1 MALTNHSLTILH
13 GKDALKLV
21 NGLSSNKVD
30 TLKNN
35 EVASTII
42 LNKKAKI
49 IDFIQIFSL
58 NKLVIMIGNMINHQN
73 DDLIFLT
80 SEKNEKLSYGEFK
93 IFNEKI
99 SRQLAATNIINSD
112 RAAIVLPNGPLM
124 ASSFLSISSYMS
136 AAPLNPSYKQ
146 EEFEFYLD
154 DLKPKFLLV
163 EPNSKSLA
171 VIAAK
176 NLNIPVFEMKI
187 SDNQPLGT
195 FELFDKE
202 TNYKNPNDYDEA
214 LVLHTSG
221 TTSRPKIVPLSN
233 LNIFT
238 SAVNI
243 SKSLKLTTDDHCL
256 NIMPLFH
263 IHGLIAVLSAS
274 AKVGASVCAS
284 NGFNALKFLDLAET
298 QNITWYSGV
307 PTMHQAI
314 LLRAQKN
321 SDKAKKL
328 NLRFIRSSS
337 ASLPPAIFEQLNDI
351 FQTPVIE
358 AYGMTEATHQ
368 MASNPLP
375 PAIQK
380 PGLVG
385 MPAGPEICIMND
397 KNEKL
402 SQGEIGEI
410 CIKGNNVTSGYEN
423 NPEANKQSFVNDW
436 FRTGDE
442 GFFDED
448 GYLKIS
454 GRLKEIINKGGEK
467 ISPLEVDNILM
478 DFPPI
483 DQALC
488 FGYKDKMLGEDI
500 AVAIKLKENKSCT
513 EDDIKSYA
521 NEKLAKFKIPKKIFI
536 VEDIPKGATG
546 KLQRIG
552 LAKKFG
558 LE

>member
-1 MALTNHSLTILH
+1 MEKTIR
-13 GKDALKLV
+13 
-21 NGLSSNKVD
+21 
-30 TLKNN
+30 
-35 EVASTII
+35 
-42 LNKKAKI
+42 
-49 IDFIQIFSL
+49 
-58 NKLVIMIGNMINHQN
+58 NMINQQN

-243 SKSLKLTTDDHCL
+243 SKSLKLTADDHCL

-368 MASNPLP
+368 MTSNPLP

-410 CIKGNNVTSGYEN
+410 CIKGDNVTNGYEN
-423 NPEANKQSFVNDW
+423 NPEANKQSFINDW

-478 DFPPI
+478 DFLPI

>member
-1 MALTNHSLTILH
+1 MEKTIR
-13 GKDALKLV
+13 
-21 NGLSSNKVD
+21 
-30 TLKNN
+30 
-35 EVASTII
+35 
-42 LNKKAKI
+42 
-49 IDFIQIFSL
+49 
-58 NKLVIMIGNMINHQN
+58 NMINQQN

-80 SEKNEKLSYGEFK
+80 SEKNENLSYGEFK
-93 IFNEKI
+93 TFNEKI

-136 AAPLNPSYKQ
+136 AAPLNPLYKQ

-243 SKSLKLTTDDHCL
+243 SKSLKLTADDHCL

-351 FQTPVIE
+351 FETPVIE

-397 KNEKL
+397 KNE
-402 SQGEIGEI
+402 
-410 CIKGNNVTSGYEN
+410 
-423 NPEANKQSFVNDW
+423 
-436 FRTGDE
+436 
-442 GFFDED
+442 
-448 GYLKIS
+448 
-454 GRLKEIINKGGEK
+454 
-467 ISPLEVDNILM
+467 
-478 DFPPI
+478 
-483 DQALC
+483 
-488 FGYKDKMLGEDI
+488 
-500 AVAIKLKENKSCT
+500 
-513 EDDIKSYA
+513 
-521 NEKLAKFKIPKKIFI
+521 
-536 VEDIPKGATG
+536 
-546 KLQRIG
+546 
-552 LAKKFG
+552 
-558 LE
+558 

>member
-1 MALTNHSLTILH
+1 MEKTIR
-13 GKDALKLV
+13 
-21 NGLSSNKVD
+21 
-30 TLKNN
+30 
-35 EVASTII
+35 
-42 LNKKAKI
+42 
-49 IDFIQIFSL
+49 
-58 NKLVIMIGNMINHQN
+58 NMINQQN

-99 SRQLAATNIINSD
+99 SRQLAATNIMSSD

-176 NLNIPVFEMKI
+176 NLDIPVFEMKI

-202 TNYKNPNDYDEA
+202 TDYKNPNDYDEA

-233 LNIFT
+233 LNVFT

-243 SKSLKLTTDDHCL
+243 SKSLKLTADDHCL

-337 ASLPPAIFEQLNDI
+337 ASLPPVIFEQLNDI
-351 FQTPVIE
+351 FQTPIIE

-402 SQGEIGEI
+402 SQGQIGEI
-410 CIKGNNVTSGYEN
+410 CIKGDNVTNGYEN
-423 NPEANKQSFVNDW
+423 NPEANKQSFVNNW

-442 GFFDED
+442 GFFDKD

-500 AVAIKLKENKSCT
+500 AAAIKLKENKSCT

>member
-1 MALTNHSLTILH
+1 M
-13 GKDALKLV
+13 
-21 NGLSSNKVD
+21 
-30 TLKNN
+30 
-35 EVASTII
+35 
-42 LNKKAKI
+42 
-49 IDFIQIFSL
+49 
-58 NKLVIMIGNMINHQN
+58 
-73 DDLIFLT
+73 
-80 SEKNEKLSYGEFK
+80 
-93 IFNEKI
+93 
-99 SRQLAATNIINSD
+99 
-112 RAAIVLPNGPLM
+112 
-124 ASSFLSISSYMS
+124 
-136 AAPLNPSYKQ
+136 
-146 EEFEFYLD
+146 
-154 DLKPKFLLV
+154 
-163 EPNSKSLA
+163 
-171 VIAAK
+171 
-176 NLNIPVFEMKI
+176 
-187 SDNQPLGT
+187 
-195 FELFDKE
+195 
-202 TNYKNPNDYDEA
+202 
-214 LVLHTSG
+214 VLHTSG

-243 SKSLKLTTDDHCL
+243 SKSLKLTADDHCL

-368 MASNPLP
+368 MTSNPLP
-375 PAIQK
+375 PAIQN
-380 PGLVG
+380 PCLVG
-385 MPAGPEICIMND
+385 MPAGSEICIMND

-410 CIKGNNVTSGYEN
+410 CIKGDNVTNGYEN
-423 NPEANKQSFVNDW
+423 NPEANKQSFINDW

-454 GRLKEIINKGGEK
+454 GILKEIINKGGEK

>member
-1 MALTNHSLTILH
+1 MEKTIR
-13 GKDALKLV
+13 
-21 NGLSSNKVD
+21 
-30 TLKNN
+30 
-35 EVASTII
+35 
-42 LNKKAKI
+42 
-49 IDFIQIFSL
+49 
-58 NKLVIMIGNMINHQN
+58 NMINQQN

-176 NLNIPVFEMKI
+176 NLDIPVFEMKI

-202 TNYKNPNDYDEA
+202 TDYKNPNDYDEA

-243 SKSLKLTTDDHCL
+243 SKSLKLTADDHCL

-337 ASLPPAIFEQLNDI
+337 ASLPPVIFEQLNDI
-351 FQTPVIE
+351 FQTPIIE

-402 SQGEIGEI
+402 SQGQIGEI
-410 CIKGNNVTSGYEN
+410 CIKGDNVTNGYEN
-423 NPEANKQSFVNDW
+423 NPEANKQSFVNNW

-442 GFFDED
+442 GFFDKD

-500 AVAIKLKENKSCT
+500 AAAIKLKENKSCT

-521 NEKLAKFKIPKKIFI
+521 NEKLSKFKIPKKIFI

>member
-1 MALTNHSLTILH
+1 MEKTIR
-13 GKDALKLV
+13 
-21 NGLSSNKVD
+21 
-30 TLKNN
+30 
-35 EVASTII
+35 
-42 LNKKAKI
+42 
-49 IDFIQIFSL
+49 
-58 NKLVIMIGNMINHQN
+58 NMINQQN

-80 SEKNEKLSYGEFK
+80 SEKNKKLSYGEFK

-99 SRQLAATNIINSD
+99 SRQLAATNVKNSD

-136 AAPLNPSYKQ
+136 AAPLNPLYKQ

-202 TNYKNPNDYDEA
+202 TDYKNPNDYDEA

-410 CIKGNNVTSGYEN
+410 CIKGDNVTNGYEN
-423 NPEANKQSFVNDW
+423 NPEANKQSFINDW

>member
-1 MALTNHSLTILH
+1 MEKTIR
-13 GKDALKLV
+13 
-21 NGLSSNKVD
+21 
-30 TLKNN
+30 
-35 EVASTII
+35 
-42 LNKKAKI
+42 
-49 IDFIQIFSL
+49 
-58 NKLVIMIGNMINHQN
+58 NMINQQN
-73 DDLIFLT
+73 DNLIFLT

-243 SKSLKLTTDDHCL
+243 SKSLKLTADDHCL

-298 QNITWYSGV
+298 QNISWYSGV

-368 MASNPLP
+368 MTSNPLP

-402 SQGEIGEI
+402 PQGEIGEI
-410 CIKGNNVTSGYEN
+410 CIKGDNVTNGYEN

>member
-1 MALTNHSLTILH
+1 MEKTIR
-13 GKDALKLV
+13 
-21 NGLSSNKVD
+21 
-30 TLKNN
+30 
-35 EVASTII
+35 
-42 LNKKAKI
+42 
-49 IDFIQIFSL
+49 
-58 NKLVIMIGNMINHQN
+58 NMINQQN

-124 ASSFLSISSYMS
+124 ASSFLTISSYMS
-136 AAPLNPSYKQ
+136 AAPLNPLYKQ

-176 NLNIPVFEMKI
+176 NLDIPVFEMKI

-202 TNYKNPNDYDEA
+202 TDYKKPNDYDEA

-243 SKSLKLTTDDHCL
+243 SKSLKLTADDHCL

-337 ASLPPAIFEQLNDI
+337 ASLPPVIFEQLNDI

-402 SQGEIGEI
+402 SQGQIGEI
-410 CIKGNNVTSGYEN
+410 CIKGDNVTNGYEN
-423 NPEANKQSFVNDW
+423 NPEANKQSFVNNW

-442 GFFDED
+442 GFFDKD

-521 NEKLAKFKIPKKIFI
+521 NEKLSKFKIPKKIFI

>member
-1 MALTNHSLTILH
+1 MEKTIR
-13 GKDALKLV
+13 
-21 NGLSSNKVD
+21 
-30 TLKNN
+30 
-35 EVASTII
+35 
-42 LNKKAKI
+42 
-49 IDFIQIFSL
+49 
-58 NKLVIMIGNMINHQN
+58 NMINQQN

-202 TNYKNPNDYDEA
+202 TDYKNPNDYDEA

-243 SKSLKLTTDDHCL
+243 SKSLKLTADDHCL

-298 QNITWYSGV
+298 QNISWYSGV

-368 MASNPLP
+368 MTSNPLP

-402 SQGEIGEI
+402 PQGEIGEI
-410 CIKGNNVTSGYEN
+410 CIKGDNVTNGYEN

>member
-1 MALTNHSLTILH
+1 MEKTIR
-13 GKDALKLV
+13 
-21 NGLSSNKVD
+21 
-30 TLKNN
+30 
-35 EVASTII
+35 
-42 LNKKAKI
+42 
-49 IDFIQIFSL
+49 
-58 NKLVIMIGNMINHQN
+58 NMINQQN

-243 SKSLKLTTDDHCL
+243 SKSLKLTADDHCL

-368 MASNPLP
+368 MTSNPLP

-402 SQGEIGEI
+402 PQGEIGEI
-410 CIKGNNVTSGYEN
+410 CIKGDNVTNGYEN

>member
-1 MALTNHSLTILH
+1 MEKTIR
-13 GKDALKLV
+13 
-21 NGLSSNKVD
+21 
-30 TLKNN
+30 
-35 EVASTII
+35 
-42 LNKKAKI
+42 
-49 IDFIQIFSL
+49 
-58 NKLVIMIGNMINHQN
+58 NMINQQN

-99 SRQLAATNIINSD
+99 SRQLAATNVKNSD

-136 AAPLNPSYKQ
+136 AAPLNPLYKQ

-202 TNYKNPNDYDEA
+202 TDYKNPNDYDEA

-243 SKSLKLTTDDHCL
+243 SKSLKLTADDHCL

-402 SQGEIGEI
+402 PQGEIGEI
-410 CIKGNNVTSGYEN
+410 CIKGDNVTNGYEN
-423 NPEANKQSFVNDW
+423 NPEANKQSFVNNW

>member
-1 MALTNHSLTILH
+1 MEKTIR
-13 GKDALKLV
+13 
-21 NGLSSNKVD
+21 
-30 TLKNN
+30 
-35 EVASTII
+35 
-42 LNKKAKI
+42 
-49 IDFIQIFSL
+49 
-58 NKLVIMIGNMINHQN
+58 NMINQQN
-73 DDLIFLT
+73 DNLIFLT

-202 TNYKNPNDYDEA
+202 TDYKNPNDYDEA

-243 SKSLKLTTDDHCL
+243 SKSLKLTADDHCL

-298 QNITWYSGV
+298 QNISWYSGV

-337 ASLPPAIFEQLNDI
+337 ASLPPAIFEQLNDT

-402 SQGEIGEI
+402 LQGEIGEI
-410 CIKGNNVTSGYEN
+410 CIKGDNVTNGYEN

-478 DFPPI
+478 DFLPI

>member
-1 MALTNHSLTILH
+1 MEKTIR
-13 GKDALKLV
+13 
-21 NGLSSNKVD
+21 
-30 TLKNN
+30 
-35 EVASTII
+35 
-42 LNKKAKI
+42 
-49 IDFIQIFSL
+49 
-58 NKLVIMIGNMINHQN
+58 NMINQQN
-73 DDLIFLT
+73 DNLIFLT

-99 SRQLAATNIINSD
+99 SRQLAATNVKNSD

-187 SDNQPLGT
+187 SVNQPLGT
-195 FELFDKE
+195 FKLFDKE

-243 SKSLKLTTDDHCL
+243 SKSLKLTADDHCL

-321 SDKAKKL
+321 SDRAKKL

-337 ASLPPAIFEQLNDI
+337 ASLPPAIFGQLNDI

-368 MASNPLP
+368 MTSNPLP

-402 SQGEIGEI
+402 PQGEIGEI
-410 CIKGNNVTSGYEN
+410 CIKGDNVTNGYEN

>member
-1 MALTNHSLTILH
+1 MEKTIR
-13 GKDALKLV
+13 
-21 NGLSSNKVD
+21 
-30 TLKNN
+30 
-35 EVASTII
+35 
-42 LNKKAKI
+42 
-49 IDFIQIFSL
+49 
-58 NKLVIMIGNMINHQN
+58 NMINQQN

-99 SRQLAATNIINSD
+99 SRQLAATNVKNSD

-243 SKSLKLTTDDHCL
+243 SKSLKLTADDHCL

-368 MASNPLP
+368 MTSNPLP

-385 MPAGPEICIMND
+385 IPAGPEICIMND
-397 KNEKL
+397 KNKKL
-402 SQGEIGEI
+402 PQGEIGEI
-410 CIKGNNVTSGYEN
+410 CIKGDNVTNGYEN
-423 NPEANKQSFVNDW
+423 NPEANKQSFANDW

>member
-1 MALTNHSLTILH
+1 MEKTIR
-13 GKDALKLV
+13 
-21 NGLSSNKVD
+21 
-30 TLKNN
+30 
-35 EVASTII
+35 
-42 LNKKAKI
+42 
-49 IDFIQIFSL
+49 
-58 NKLVIMIGNMINHQN
+58 NMINQQN

-187 SDNQPLGT
+187 SANQPLGT

-243 SKSLKLTTDDHCL
+243 SKSLKLTADDHCL

-368 MASNPLP
+368 MTSNPLP

-402 SQGEIGEI
+402 PQGEIGEI
-410 CIKGNNVTSGYEN
+410 CIKGDNVTNGYEN

>member
-1 MALTNHSLTILH
+1 MEKTIR
-13 GKDALKLV
+13 
-21 NGLSSNKVD
+21 
-30 TLKNN
+30 
-35 EVASTII
+35 
-42 LNKKAKI
+42 
-49 IDFIQIFSL
+49 
-58 NKLVIMIGNMINHQN
+58 NMINQQN

-187 SDNQPLGT
+187 SNNQPLGT

-202 TNYKNPNDYDEA
+202 TDYKNPNDYDEA

-243 SKSLKLTTDDHCL
+243 SKSLKLTADDHCL

-410 CIKGNNVTSGYEN
+410 CIKGDNVTNGYEN

>member
-1 MALTNHSLTILH
+1 
-13 GKDALKLV
+13 
-21 NGLSSNKVD
+21 
-30 TLKNN
+30 
-35 EVASTII
+35 
-42 LNKKAKI
+42 
-49 IDFIQIFSL
+49 
-58 NKLVIMIGNMINHQN
+58 MINQQN

-136 AAPLNPSYKQ
+136 AAPLNPLYKQ

-171 VIAAK
+171 VNAAK
-176 NLNIPVFEMKI
+176 NLNIPIFAMKI

-202 TNYKNPNDYDEA
+202 TDYKNPNDYDEA

-243 SKSLKLTTDDHCL
+243 SKSLKLTADDHCL

-337 ASLPPAIFEQLNDI
+337 ASLPPAIFEQLNNI

-410 CIKGNNVTSGYEN
+410 CIKGDNVTNGYEN

-521 NEKLAKFKIPKKIFI
+521 NEKLARFKIPKKIFI

>member
-1 MALTNHSLTILH
+1 MEKTIR
-13 GKDALKLV
+13 
-21 NGLSSNKVD
+21 
-30 TLKNN
+30 
-35 EVASTII
+35 
-42 LNKKAKI
+42 
-49 IDFIQIFSL
+49 
-58 NKLVIMIGNMINHQN
+58 NMINQQN

-99 SRQLAATNIINSD
+99 SRQLAATNVKNSD

-202 TNYKNPNDYDEA
+202 TDYKNPNDYDEA

-243 SKSLKLTTDDHCL
+243 SKSLRLTSDDHCL

-402 SQGEIGEI
+402 PQGEIGEI
-410 CIKGNNVTSGYEN
+410 CIKGDNVTNGYEN

>member
-1 MALTNHSLTILH
+1 MEKTIR
-13 GKDALKLV
+13 
-21 NGLSSNKVD
+21 N
-30 TLKNN
+30 
-35 EVASTII
+35 II
-42 LNKKAKI
+42 N
-49 IDFIQIFSL
+49 Q
-58 NKLVIMIGNMINHQN
+58 QN

-80 SEKNEKLSYGEFK
+80 SEKNEKLSYGGFK

-243 SKSLKLTTDDHCL
+243 SKSLKLTADDHCL

-351 FQTPVIE
+351 FETAVIE

-410 CIKGNNVTSGYEN
+410 CIKGDNVTNGYEN

>member
-1 MALTNHSLTILH
+1 MEKTIR
-13 GKDALKLV
+13 
-21 NGLSSNKVD
+21 
-30 TLKNN
+30 
-35 EVASTII
+35 
-42 LNKKAKI
+42 
-49 IDFIQIFSL
+49 
-58 NKLVIMIGNMINHQN
+58 NMINQQN

-202 TNYKNPNDYDEA
+202 TDYKNPNDYDEA

-243 SKSLKLTTDDHCL
+243 SKSLKLTADDHCL

-368 MASNPLP
+368 MTSNPLP

-402 SQGEIGEI
+402 AQGEIGEI
-410 CIKGNNVTSGYEN
+410 CIKGDNVTNGYEN

>member
-1 MALTNHSLTILH
+1 MEKTIR
-13 GKDALKLV
+13 
-21 NGLSSNKVD
+21 
-30 TLKNN
+30 
-35 EVASTII
+35 
-42 LNKKAKI
+42 
-49 IDFIQIFSL
+49 
-58 NKLVIMIGNMINHQN
+58 NMINQQN

-243 SKSLKLTTDDHCL
+243 SKSLKLTADDHCL

-337 ASLPPAIFEQLNDI
+337 ASLPPAIFEQLNDT

-402 SQGEIGEI
+402 LQGEIGEI
-410 CIKGNNVTSGYEN
+410 CIKGDNVTNGYEN

>member
-1 MALTNHSLTILH
+1 MEKTIR
-13 GKDALKLV
+13 
-21 NGLSSNKVD
+21 
-30 TLKNN
+30 
-35 EVASTII
+35 
-42 LNKKAKI
+42 
-49 IDFIQIFSL
+49 
-58 NKLVIMIGNMINHQN
+58 NMINQQN

-80 SEKNEKLSYGEFK
+80 SEKNEQLSYGEFK

-171 VIAAK
+171 VNAAK

-202 TNYKNPNDYDEA
+202 TDYKNPNDYDEA

-243 SKSLKLTTDDHCL
+243 SKSLKLTADDHCL

-337 ASLPPAIFEQLNDI
+337 ASLPPAIFKQLNNI

-410 CIKGNNVTSGYEN
+410 CIKGDNVTNGYEN

>member
-1 MALTNHSLTILH
+1 MEKTIR
-13 GKDALKLV
+13 
-21 NGLSSNKVD
+21 
-30 TLKNN
+30 
-35 EVASTII
+35 
-42 LNKKAKI
+42 
-49 IDFIQIFSL
+49 
-58 NKLVIMIGNMINHQN
+58 NMINQQN
-73 DDLIFLT
+73 DNLIFLT

-93 IFNEKI
+93 IFNEKM
-99 SRQLAATNIINSD
+99 SRQLAATNVKNSD

-243 SKSLKLTTDDHCL
+243 SKSLKLTADDHCL

-274 AKVGASVCAS
+274 AKVGASICAS

-410 CIKGNNVTSGYEN
+410 CIKGDNVTNGYEN

>member
-1 MALTNHSLTILH
+1 MEKTIR
-13 GKDALKLV
+13 
-21 NGLSSNKVD
+21 
-30 TLKNN
+30 
-35 EVASTII
+35 
-42 LNKKAKI
+42 
-49 IDFIQIFSL
+49 
-58 NKLVIMIGNMINHQN
+58 NMINQQN

-176 NLNIPVFEMKI
+176 NLDIPVFEMKI

-202 TNYKNPNDYDEA
+202 TDYKNPNDYDEA

-243 SKSLKLTTDDHCL
+243 SKSLKLTADDHCL

-337 ASLPPAIFEQLNDI
+337 ASLPPVIFEQLNDI
-351 FQTPVIE
+351 FQTPIIE

-410 CIKGNNVTSGYEN
+410 CIKGDNVTNGYEN
-423 NPEANKQSFVNDW
+423 NPEANKQSFVNNW

-442 GFFDED
+442 GFFDKD

-500 AVAIKLKENKSCT
+500 AAAIKLKENKSCT

>member
-1 MALTNHSLTILH
+1 MEKTIR
-13 GKDALKLV
+13 
-21 NGLSSNKVD
+21 
-30 TLKNN
+30 
-35 EVASTII
+35 
-42 LNKKAKI
+42 
-49 IDFIQIFSL
+49 
-58 NKLVIMIGNMINHQN
+58 NMINQQN

-112 RAAIVLPNGPLM
+112 RAAIVLPNGPMM

-136 AAPLNPSYKQ
+136 AAPLNPLYKQ

-176 NLNIPVFEMKI
+176 NLDIPVFEMKI

-202 TNYKNPNDYDEA
+202 TDYKNPNDNDEA

-233 LNIFT
+233 LNVFT

-243 SKSLKLTTDDHCL
+243 SKGLKLTADDHCL

-337 ASLPPAIFEQLNDI
+337 ASLPPVIFEQLNDI
-351 FQTPVIE
+351 FQTPIIE

-402 SQGEIGEI
+402 SQGQIGEI
-410 CIKGNNVTSGYEN
+410 CIKGDNVTNGYEN
-423 NPEANKQSFVNDW
+423 NPEANKQSFVNNW

-500 AVAIKLKENKSCT
+500 AAAIKLKENKSCT

-521 NEKLAKFKIPKKIFI
+521 NEKLSKFKIPKKIFI

>member
-1 MALTNHSLTILH
+1 MEKTIR
-13 GKDALKLV
+13 
-21 NGLSSNKVD
+21 
-30 TLKNN
+30 
-35 EVASTII
+35 
-42 LNKKAKI
+42 
-49 IDFIQIFSL
+49 
-58 NKLVIMIGNMINHQN
+58 NMINQQN
-73 DDLIFLT
+73 DNLIFLT

-99 SRQLAATNIINSD
+99 SRQLAATNVKNSD

-202 TNYKNPNDYDEA
+202 TDYKNPNDYDEA

-243 SKSLKLTTDDHCL
+243 SKSLKLTADDHCL

-337 ASLPPAIFEQLNDI
+337 ASLPPAIFEQLNDT

-410 CIKGNNVTSGYEN
+410 CIKGDNVTNGYEN

>member
-1 MALTNHSLTILH
+1 MEKTIR
-13 GKDALKLV
+13 
-21 NGLSSNKVD
+21 
-30 TLKNN
+30 
-35 EVASTII
+35 
-42 LNKKAKI
+42 
-49 IDFIQIFSL
+49 
-58 NKLVIMIGNMINHQN
+58 NMINQQN

-99 SRQLAATNIINSD
+99 SRQLAATNVKNSD

-202 TNYKNPNDYDEA
+202 TDYKNPNDYDEA

-243 SKSLKLTTDDHCL
+243 SKSLKLTADDHCL

-321 SDKAKKL
+321 SNKAKKL

-351 FQTPVIE
+351 FETPVIE

-410 CIKGNNVTSGYEN
+410 CIKGDNVTNGYEN

>member
-1 MALTNHSLTILH
+1 MEKTIR
-13 GKDALKLV
+13 
-21 NGLSSNKVD
+21 
-30 TLKNN
+30 
-35 EVASTII
+35 
-42 LNKKAKI
+42 
-49 IDFIQIFSL
+49 
-58 NKLVIMIGNMINHQN
+58 NMINQQN

-136 AAPLNPSYKQ
+136 AAPLNPLYKQ

-171 VIAAK
+171 VNAAK

-202 TNYKNPNDYDEA
+202 TDYKNPNDYDEA

-243 SKSLKLTTDDHCL
+243 SKSLKLTADDHCL

-351 FQTPVIE
+351 FETPVIE

-402 SQGEIGEI
+402 PQGEIGEI
-410 CIKGNNVTSGYEN
+410 CIKGDNVTNGYEN

>member
-1 MALTNHSLTILH
+1 MEKTIR
-13 GKDALKLV
+13 
-21 NGLSSNKVD
+21 
-30 TLKNN
+30 
-35 EVASTII
+35 
-42 LNKKAKI
+42 
-49 IDFIQIFSL
+49 
-58 NKLVIMIGNMINHQN
+58 NMINQQN

-99 SRQLAATNIINSD
+99 SRQLAATNVKNSD

-202 TNYKNPNDYDEA
+202 TDYKNPNDYDEA

-243 SKSLKLTTDDHCL
+243 SKSLKLTADDHCL

-351 FQTPVIE
+351 FETPVIE

-402 SQGEIGEI
+402 YQGEIGEI
-410 CIKGNNVTSGYEN
+410 CIKGDNVTNGYEN
-423 NPEANKQSFVNDW
+423 NPEANKQSFVNNW

>member
-1 MALTNHSLTILH
+1 MEKTIR
-13 GKDALKLV
+13 
-21 NGLSSNKVD
+21 
-30 TLKNN
+30 
-35 EVASTII
+35 
-42 LNKKAKI
+42 
-49 IDFIQIFSL
+49 
-58 NKLVIMIGNMINHQN
+58 NMINQQN

-99 SRQLAATNIINSD
+99 SRQLAATNVKNSD

-202 TNYKNPNDYDEA
+202 TDYKNPNDYDEA

-243 SKSLKLTTDDHCL
+243 SKSLKLTADDHCL

-337 ASLPPAIFEQLNDI
+337 ASLPPAIFEQLNNI

-402 SQGEIGEI
+402 PEGEIGEI
-410 CIKGNNVTSGYEN
+410 CIKGDNVTNGYEN

>member
-1 MALTNHSLTILH
+1 MEKTIR
-13 GKDALKLV
+13 
-21 NGLSSNKVD
+21 
-30 TLKNN
+30 
-35 EVASTII
+35 
-42 LNKKAKI
+42 
-49 IDFIQIFSL
+49 
-58 NKLVIMIGNMINHQN
+58 NMINQQN

-202 TNYKNPNDYDEA
+202 TDYKNPNDYDEA

-243 SKSLKLTTDDHCL
+243 SKSLKLTADDHCL

-321 SDKAKKL
+321 SDKAKKI

-337 ASLPPAIFEQLNDI
+337 ASLPPAIFEQLNDT

-410 CIKGNNVTSGYEN
+410 CIKGDNVTNGYEN

>member
-1 MALTNHSLTILH
+1 MEKTIR
-13 GKDALKLV
+13 
-21 NGLSSNKVD
+21 
-30 TLKNN
+30 
-35 EVASTII
+35 
-42 LNKKAKI
+42 
-49 IDFIQIFSL
+49 
-58 NKLVIMIGNMINHQN
+58 NMINQQN

-202 TNYKNPNDYDEA
+202 TDYKNPNDYDEA

-321 SDKAKKL
+321 SEKAKKL

-337 ASLPPAIFEQLNDI
+337 ASLPPAIFGQLNDI

-368 MASNPLP
+368 MTSNPLP

-402 SQGEIGEI
+402 PQGEIGEI
-410 CIKGNNVTSGYEN
+410 CIKGDNVTNGYEN

>member
-1 MALTNHSLTILH
+1 MEKTIR
-13 GKDALKLV
+13 
-21 NGLSSNKVD
+21 
-30 TLKNN
+30 
-35 EVASTII
+35 
-42 LNKKAKI
+42 
-49 IDFIQIFSL
+49 
-58 NKLVIMIGNMINHQN
+58 NMINQQN
-73 DDLIFLT
+73 DNLIFLT

-99 SRQLAATNIINSD
+99 SRQLAATNVKNSD

-176 NLNIPVFEMKI
+176 NLNIPVFEMII

-202 TNYKNPNDYDEA
+202 TNYKNPNDNDEA

-243 SKSLKLTTDDHCL
+243 SKSLKLTADDHCL

-402 SQGEIGEI
+402 LQGEIGEI
-410 CIKGNNVTSGYEN
+410 CIKGDNVTNGYEN

>member
-1 MALTNHSLTILH
+1 MEKTIR
-13 GKDALKLV
+13 
-21 NGLSSNKVD
+21 
-30 TLKNN
+30 
-35 EVASTII
+35 
-42 LNKKAKI
+42 
-49 IDFIQIFSL
+49 
-58 NKLVIMIGNMINHQN
+58 NMINQQN

-187 SDNQPLGT
+187 SDNQSLGT

-202 TNYKNPNDYDEA
+202 TDYKKPNDYDEA

-243 SKSLKLTTDDHCL
+243 SKSLKLTADDHCL

-402 SQGEIGEI
+402 PKYEIGEI
-410 CIKGNNVTSGYEN
+410 CIKGDNVTNGYEN

>member
-1 MALTNHSLTILH
+1 MMDKTIR
-13 GKDALKLV
+13 
-21 NGLSSNKVD
+21 
-30 TLKNN
+30 
-35 EVASTII
+35 
-42 LNKKAKI
+42 
-49 IDFIQIFSL
+49 
-58 NKLVIMIGNMINHQN
+58 NMINQQN
-73 DDLIFLT
+73 DNLIFLT

-99 SRQLAATNIINSD
+99 SRQLAATNVKNSD

-146 EEFEFYLD
+146 EEFEFYLE

-202 TNYKNPNDYDEA
+202 TDYKNPNDYDEA

-243 SKSLKLTTDDHCL
+243 SKSLKLTADDHCL

-402 SQGEIGEI
+402 LQGEIGEI
-410 CIKGNNVTSGYEN
+410 CIKGDNVTNGYEN

>member
-1 MALTNHSLTILH
+1 MEKTIR
-13 GKDALKLV
+13 
-21 NGLSSNKVD
+21 
-30 TLKNN
+30 
-35 EVASTII
+35 
-42 LNKKAKI
+42 
-49 IDFIQIFSL
+49 
-58 NKLVIMIGNMINHQN
+58 NMINQQN

-202 TNYKNPNDYDEA
+202 TDYKNPNDYDEA

-243 SKSLKLTTDDHCL
+243 SKSLKLTADDHCL

-337 ASLPPAIFEQLNDI
+337 ASLPPAIFKELNDI

-402 SQGEIGEI
+402 PQGEIGEI
-410 CIKGNNVTSGYEN
+410 CIKGDNVTNGYEN